1 MLVLLIIL
9 LLSIDVAHTL
19 QCITNCSIGNFRF
32 GEPISIPDGRCQQR
46 KSKSDCTMSLK
57 FLYHQHMYNA
67 DFDTILLPSDFIH
80 ISSGSYLFYTISYE
94 CSKQT
99 DCVLTYAQN
108 RIDEMTRRS
117 YDANRIYGQLAPFIQ
132 NSTRQGSIQCY
143 NTRNQ
148 IIECSA
154 SESCS
159 LDYDQR
165 AKKVRSRGCS
175 SDKDPTVSMYDG
187 KSYSSFDV
195 SCNRNLCN
203 DDATFEQVKT
213 IFVNNGLTDDNGR
226 RIAAGTKEMASIFLI
241 LLPFISIIVSYF

>member
-32 GEPISIPDGRCQQR
+32 GEPISIPDGQCQQR
-46 KSKSDCTMSLK
+46 KSKSDCTMSLQ
-57 FLYHQHMYNA
+57 FRYDQYTYNA
-67 DFDTILLPSDFIH
+67 QFDTIVLPADFIY
-80 ISSGSYLFYTISYE
+80 ITSGPYLSYSINYE

-108 RIDEMTRRS
+108 RINEMTRRT
-117 YDANRIYGQLAPFIQ
+117 YDANRIYGELAPFIH
-132 NSTRQGSIQCY
+132 NSTRKGPIQCY
-143 NTRNQ
+143 NMRNE
-148 IIECSA
+148 IIECLA
-154 SESCS
+154 SEGCF

-165 AKKVRSRGCS
+165 AKKVRSRECKTYGT
-175 SDKDPTVSMYDG
+175 PTVSMYDG

-203 DDATFEQVKT
+203 DDETFEQIKT